1 MKKLKAYLSSEFDMK
16 DLGGL
21 KYFLGFEVF
30 RSEEGIF
37 ISQINEICL
46 GPT

>member
-21 KYFLGFEVF
+21 KYFLGIEVF
-30 RSEEGIF
+30 RLEEDIF
-37 ISQINEICL
+37 ISQINEIYL
-46 GPT
+46 GST